1 MNAISQSSLSQHIWM
16 QVSIS
21 SAIPRRENFPARSSC
36 VRVTLV
42 NIGPCGHFNGRT
54 FVISD
59 SRLSSENEKVLFMHY
74 RSFANYLFKLLFEA
88 KSIDFSDWTLQ
99 NCSSCQKYRI
109 FLKFASI
116 HAFVSSPVRHRVVF
130 LFWLIRSTAFFARAL
145 DTSPK
150 TLLVSDFLLGSA
162 SIGHLH

>member
-42 NIGPCGHFNGRT
+42 NIGPCGHFSGRT

-59 SRLSSENEKVLFMHY
+59 SRLSSENKKIFFRHY
-74 RSFANYLFKLLFEA
+74 LAFANHVFKLLYEA
-88 KSIDFSDWTLQ
+88 KYRFLWLNTAKLLELSNVPNFFEVCFNSCFRLIASSTSSGFFVLTHSFNRFL
-99 NCSSCQKYRI
+99 CSR
-109 FLKFASI
+109 
-116 HAFVSSPVRHRVVF
+116 
-130 LFWLIRSTAFFARAL
+130 T
-145 DTSPK
+145 
-150 TLLVSDFLLGSA
+150 
-162 SIGHLH
+162 GH

>member
-42 NIGPCGHFNGRT
+42 NIGPCGHFSGRT

-59 SRLSSENEKVLFMHY
+59 SRLSSENKKISFRHY
-74 RSFANYLFKLLFEA
+74 LAFANYVFKLLYEA
-88 KSIDFSDWTLQ
+88 K
-99 NCSSCQKYRI
+99 YR
-109 FLKFASI
+109 FLWLNTAKLLELSNVPNFFI

-150 TLLVSDFLLGSA
+150 TLLVFDFVLGSA
-162 SIGHLH
+162 SIGNLH